1 MKIGI
6 LTLPLHTNY
15 GGILQ
20 AYALQTVL
28 ERMGHEVTLI
38 DRGWPPHH
46 TFIRR
51 FAMVIKDS
59 IRKILHR
66 GNSLS
71 WHWIFFREKEIATE
85 HALTFQF
92 VDKYINRKVVPCLY
106 SIRQGDYDGF
116 VVGSDQIWREHHF
129 RPIENAFLDFAENW
143 PVKRVS
149 YAASFGTDAWEYS
162 DEQTYNCLS
171 LIQKFDGVSVR
182 EKSAVNL
189 CKRYLKHDAIH
200 VLDPTMLLLSDEYVR
215 NLGIGNVKISPGN
228 FLVYILDM
236 TKEKQQIIDYLSLK
250 YNLTPFVVNSKCE
263 DRTCPLNERVQPPVE
278 KWLRGF
284 YDAKFVFT
292 DSFHAC
298 AFAINFNKAF
308 FVYGNR
314 ERGLSRFES
323 LLQLF
328 DLSNRMIQ
336 SVSEVEDLVSETI
349 DWNNVNKII
358 LQKRKKSIEFLQD
371 CIKS

>member
-28 ERMGHEVTLI
+28 ERMGHEATLI

-51 FAMVIKDS
+51 LAMVIKDS

-66 GNSLS
+66 GNSLG
-71 WHWIFFREKEIATE
+71 WHWIFFREKEIAME

-106 SIRQGDYDGF
+106 SIKQGDYDGF

-129 RPIENAFLDFAENW
+129 RPIENAYLDFTKAWN
-143 PVKRVS
+143 VRRVA
-149 YAASFGTDAWEYS
+149 YAASFGTDKWEYAA
-162 DEQTYNCLS
+162 EQTLRCSEL
-171 LIQKFDGVSVR
+171 LKRFDAASVR
-182 EKSAVNL
+182 ENTGVSL
-189 CKRYLKHDAIH
+189 CKKHLHYDVSH
-200 VLDPTMLLLSDEYVR
+200 VLDPTFLLSPKDYID
-215 NLGIGNVKISPGN
+215 NLDLKNIPQSAGN

-236 TKEKQQIIDYLSLK
+236 TEEKQRIIDYISTT
-250 YNLTPFVVNSKCE
+250 YNMVPFVVNSKCE
-263 DRTCPLNERVQPPVE
+263 DKSFPLQERIQPPVE

-284 YDAKFVFT
+284 MDARFIFT

-298 AFAINFNKAF
+298 AFAINFNKPFA
-308 FVYGNR
+308 VWGNS

-323 LLQLF
+323 LLSCFGLC
-328 DLSNRMIQ
+328 SRMAC
-336 SVSEVEDLVSETI
+336 SVEDMKNNLSREI
-349 DWNNVNKII
+349 DWSHVNKV
-358 LQKRKKSIEFLQD
+358 LSARRMESVLFLKSALE
-371 CIKS
+371 